1 MMIPSAPFSSN
12 RFLQAV
18 LGIYAVVWVITAINP
33 LDWSTWALENLLVVI
48 FIGILAFTC
57 RRFVF
62 SNTSYL
68 LIAIYL
74 TFHAIGAHTGYAQ
87 SPAGNWL
94 KTVFDLERNP
104 YDRIIHCAFGLLLA
118 YPLRELMIRTGGVR
132 PVTAS
137 WMAICL
143 ILAASTF
150 FEVIEAIV
158 AERISPGTG
167 PAWLGAQGDEW
178 DAQFDMGLALLGAMA
193 AMLITRWRER
203 AAALHSLSS

>member
-1 MMIPSAPFSSN
+1 MTPPAPFSSN

-18 LGIYAVVWVITAINP
+18 IGVYALVWVITAIKP
-33 LDWSTWALENLLVVI
+33 LDWPTWALENLLVVI
-48 FIGILAFTC
+48 FIGVLALTY

-68 LIAIYL
+68 LIAVYL
-74 TFHAIGAHTGYAQ
+74 TLHAIGAHTGYAQ
-87 SPAGNWL
+87 SPAGHWF
-94 KTVFDLERNP
+94 KAVFDLERNP

-118 YPLRELMIRTGGVR
+118 YPVRELMIRTGGVR
-132 PVTAS
+132 PVAAS
-137 WMAICL
+137 WMTIAL

-150 FEVIEAIV
+150 FEVVEAIV

-178 DAQFDMGLALLGAMA
+178 DAQFDMALALFGAMA
-193 AMLITRWRER
+193 AMLITRWREPT
-203 AAALHSLSS
+203 AAHHPHSS